1 MTDRPTG
8 AVGARTDGMIGP
20 GTLGKL
26 LIAAGLL
33 GATAA
38 LALAIEKFRLL
49 ENPLYVPACSINE
62 AVDCGSVMRS
72 PQAQTFGIP
81 NPFIGLAAFPAL
93 ALLGLQLAAG
103 GNFARPVGVL
113 LQAGLTAGAVFVH
126 WLAFQSLYRIG
137 ALCPFCIAVWVATI
151 PAFWYVTLTNL
162 GPLAERPTPVGHVVA
177 VLRRNHAVGLT
188 IWLLVL
194 AALVLERFWNP

>member
-1 MTDRPTG
+1 
-8 AVGARTDGMIGP
+8 MIGSR
-20 GTLGKL
+20 TLGRL

-33 GATAA
+33 GFTAA

-72 PQAQTFGIP
+72 PQSQTFGIP

-103 GNFARPVGVL
+103 GNLARPVSVL
-113 LQAGLTAGAVFVH
+113 LQAGLTAGVVFVH
-126 WLAFQSLYRIG
+126 WLAFQSLYHIG
-137 ALCPFCIAVWVATI
+137 ALCPFCISVWVATI

-162 GPLAERPTPVGHVVA
+162 GPVAEQPTPVGRVA
-177 VLRRNHAVGLT
+177 VALRRNHAVVLT
-188 IWLLVL
+188 TWLLVL
-194 AALVLERFWNP
+194 AALVLERFWSP

>member
-1 MTDRPTG
+1 MIRPSTL
-8 AVGARTDGMIGP
+8 
-20 GTLGKL
+20 GTL
-26 LIAAGLL
+26 LIGAGLL

-72 PQAQTFGIP
+72 PQAQTFGVP
-81 NPFIGLAAFPAL
+81 NPFLGLAAFPAL

-103 GNFARPVGVL
+103 GALARPVAVL
-113 LQAGLTAGAVFVH
+113 LQAGLTAGVVFVH

-137 ALCPFCIAVWVATI
+137 ALCPFCIAVWIATI
-151 PAFWYVTLTNL
+151 AAFWYVTLTNI
-162 GPLAERPTPVGHVVA
+162 GSLAQRPTPGGRVA
-177 VLRRNHAVGLT
+177 GALRRNHAVVLT
-188 IWLLVL
+188 AWFLVL
-194 AALVLERFWNP
+194 ATLVLERFWNP

>member
-1 MTDRPTG
+1 MKLDATG
-8 AVGARTDGMIGP
+8 VDGAPPDGMIRP
-20 GTLGKL
+20 QTLGLL

-33 GATAA
+33 GAAAA
-38 LALAIEKFRLL
+38 LGLGVEKFRLL

-81 NPFIGLAAFPAL
+81 NPFLGLAAFPAL

-103 GNFARPVGVL
+103 GVLARPVAGL
-113 LQAGLTAGAVFVH
+113 LQAGLTAGALFVH

-137 ALCPFCIAVWVATI
+137 ALCPFCIAVWFATI

-162 GPLAERPTPVGHVVA
+162 GLLARRPTPAGRVA
-177 VLRRNHAVGLT
+177 TALRRNHAVGLT
-188 IWLLVL
+188 AWLLVL
-194 AALVLERFWNP
+194 AALVLERFWSP